1 MKLNIFL
8 MIATVVAGVF
18 GIAFLIVPAEL
29 VAFYGPRLNPAG
41 IVVGRIA
48 GSTILAFAIVYWG
61 ARNGKGAEALKA
73 VLVAACISNG
83 LDALIML
90 HATWTG
96 IVNAMGWSAVV
107 INGLLAA
114 GFAYFAWSKR

>member
-1 MKLNIFL
+1 MKLNMFL
-8 MIATVVAGVF
+8 MIATVVAAVF
-18 GIAFLIVPAEL
+18 GLAFLFVPAEF
-29 VAFYGPRLNPAG
+29 VALYGPRLNPAG
-41 IVVGRIA
+41 VVVGRIA

-61 ARNGKGAEALKA
+61 ARNSKGAEALKA

-96 IVNAMGWSAVV
+96 IVNVMGWSAVV

-114 GFAYFAWSKR
+114 GFAHFAWSKR